1 MKRQFIKDLKV
12 GQPVQDIYYL
22 MGREIRDKRDGGSF
36 LILELTDKTGS
47 ISGKIWD
54 DAKSFIDLTIPGQ
67 FVRISGSVREYAG
80 SNEITVKEL
89 IPVPVEEVTKAD
101 FLPTSRFNPDE
112 LLAELESFFKQIE
125 NPYLLKLVNLFFD
138 DKDFVKQF
146 QIAPGAASVHH
157 AYLSGL
163 IEHTVYMLRLAK
175 GFAQVYP
182 EVDDS
187 LLITGVL
194 LHDVGKVKE
203 YLYDK
208 TIDHTLEGRLLGHI
222 VMGYEMV
229 SAKID
234 EIKGFPAELRRM
246 LLHMILSHHGY
257 LEFGSPKTPKFLEA
271 FLLHIL
277 DYTDA
282 RVVMFQEVM
291 EKNKGVKWTEYHK
304 FLETNVYIKDQE

>member
-1 MKRQFIKDLKV
+1 MKRQFIKDLKA
-12 GQPVQDIYYL
+12 GQLIQEIYYL
-22 MGREIRDKRDGGSF
+22 VGREIRDKRDGGSF

-54 DAKSFIDLTIPGQ
+54 DAKEFMNLTIPGQ

-80 SNEITVKEL
+80 NNEITIKEL
-89 IPVPVEEVTKAD
+89 ITVPIEEVTKAD

-112 LLAELESFFKQIE
+112 LLTELKTYFEQIE
-125 NPYLLKLVNLFFD
+125 NPYLLKLINLFFD
-138 DKDFVKQF
+138 DKEFVKQF

-163 IEHTVYMLRLAK
+163 LEHTVYMLRLVK

-187 LLITGVL
+187 LFIAGVI

-234 EIKGFPAELRRM
+234 EIKDFPVELRRM

-282 RVVMFQEVM
+282 RVMMFQEVL
-291 EKNKGVKWTEYHK
+291 EKNKDIKWTEFHK